1 MKLTNKLKILSVFI
15 FITLFLSAC
24 SYSFTGA
31 SIPKHLTSIAIPLF
45 DDRSGSAE
53 PNLREDFTNEL
64 ITKFIDDNSLQ
75 VRERVNAD
83 AILECTILSLQD
95 SPSSVGAQSGA
106 EQITTRRITIA
117 VRVVYKDFII
127 KKTIFE
133 QTFSNYSDYV
143 NEGNI
148 TTLRNEAIQEVID
161 KVTEDILL
169 AVVSN
174 W

>member
-1 MKLTNKLKILSVFI
+1 MKFNNWLKILSSFI
-15 FITLFLSAC
+15 LTGLLFSAC

-31 SIPKHLTSIAIPLF
+31 SIPSHLESIAIPLF
-45 DDRSGSAE
+45 DDRSGSGE

-83 AILECTILSLQD
+83 AILESTILSLQD
-95 SPSSVGAQSGA
+95 APSSVGAQAGA
-106 EQITTRRITIA
+106 EQVTTRRVTIT
-117 VRVVYKDFII
+117 VRVVYKDFVM

-133 QTFSNYSDYV
+133 QTFSNYADYV
-143 NEGNI
+143 NEGDI
-148 TTLRNEAIQEVID
+148 TSLRNGAIQETID
-161 KVTEDILL
+161 KITEDILL

>member
-1 MKLTNKLKILSVFI
+1 MKFNNVIKIFVPTILI
-15 FITLFLSAC
+15 ALFLSAC

-31 SIPKHLTSIAIPLF
+31 SIPAHLHSIAIPLM
-45 DDRSGSAE
+45 DDRSGSGQ

-83 AILECTILSLQD
+83 AVLEGTILSLVD
-95 SPSSVGAQSGA
+95 APSSVGTQAGA
-106 EQITTRRITIA
+106 DAVTTRRITLTL
-117 VRVVYKDFII
+117 RVIYKDFV
-127 KKTIFE
+127 KKTTIFE
-133 QTFSNYSDYV
+133 QTFSNYADYV
-143 NEGNI
+143 NEGDI
-148 TTLRNEAIQEVID
+148 TTLRNEAIKGAID
-161 KVTEDILL
+161 KITEDILL

>member
-1 MKLTNKLKILSVFI
+1 MRFSNRLKLLLTVVFI
-15 FITLFLSAC
+15 GVFFSAC

-31 SIPKHLTSIAIPLF
+31 SIPEHLSSIAIPLF
-45 DDRSGSAE
+45 DDRSGSGE

-83 AILECTILSLQD
+83 AILESTILSLQD
-95 SPSSVGAQSGA
+95 APSSVGAQSGT
-106 EQITTRRITIA
+106 EQVTARRITIT
-117 VRVVYKDFII
+117 VRVVYKDFVM

-133 QTFSNYSDYV
+133 QTFSNYADYV
-143 NEGNI
+143 NEGDI
-148 TTLRNEAIQEVID
+148 TTLRNEAIQEVVD
-161 KVTEDILL
+161 KITEDILL

>member
-1 MKLTNKLKILSVFI
+1 MKFNNEIKILSAIVFSG
-15 FITLFLSAC
+15 LFLNAC

-31 SIPKHLTSIAIPLF
+31 SIPPHLESVAIPLF
-45 DDRSGSAE
+45 EDRSGSGE

-83 AILECTILSLQD
+83 AIIESTILSLSD
-95 SPSSVGAQSGA
+95 APSAVGAQSGA
-106 EQITTRRITIA
+106 EQVTSRRITIT
-117 VRVVYKDFII
+117 VRVTYKDFV
-127 KKTIFE
+127 KKRTIFE
-133 QTFSNYSDYV
+133 QTFSNYSDYI
-143 NEGNI
+143 NEGDI
-148 TTLRNEAIQEVID
+148 TTLRNGAIQEVVD